1 VNSDY
6 SGGLMCPIVSGTGSS
21 PGLKGRKTV
30 VVAAAAAAAAAAV
43 VVVVIVV
50 YYLGLR
56 TV

>member
-1 VNSDY
+1 MNSDY

>member
-30 VVAAAAAAAAAAV
+30 VVAAAAAAV